1 MIHDIKR
8 FFYRIPRGPYLQ
20 YKLSEKDNNGNY
32 KKRIDESK
40 NLIENGA
47 EKCYRHDFINAGMA
61 ATTILPRAKILNT
74 SINDT
79 SGVDYNLRTQ
89 TIGRYNPPKKATISL
104 EDYKLNPK
112 FSSNDAITTF
122 VPGDAAQK
130 QKSQHAGY
138 NSYTLP
144 STRRECQSIKRS
156 TSNRVHGLVSTTAM
170 PSYITLENAL
180 SFEFFHHLSPT
191 QGWALL
197 CQSIQALQ
205 DLFLSG
211 ELFHI
216 IFIVIVVVEIDN
228 DEIIMALCFFDSPL
242 GRRKK

>member
-1 MIHDIKR
+1 M
-8 FFYRIPRGPYLQ
+8 
-20 YKLSEKDNNGNY
+20 
-32 KKRIDESK
+32 DENK

-47 EKCYRHDFINAGMA
+47 EKCYRQDFVNAGM

-112 FSSNDAITTF
+112 FSSNDTITSF
-122 VPGDAAQK
+122 LPVDAAQK
-130 QKSQHAGY
+130 QNQQQHHSGY

-211 ELFHI
+211 ELFRI
-216 IFIVIVVVEIDN
+216 IFIIIAFLVLVEIDN

-242 GRRKK
+242 GR

>member
-1 MIHDIKR
+1 M
-8 FFYRIPRGPYLQ
+8 
-20 YKLSEKDNNGNY
+20 
-32 KKRIDESK
+32 
-40 NLIENGA
+40 
-47 EKCYRHDFINAGMA
+47 EKCYRQDFANAGMT
-61 ATTILPRAKILNT
+61 TTILPRAKILNT
-74 SINDT
+74 SINDI

-112 FSSNDAITTF
+112 FSSNDAITSF
-122 VPGDAAQK
+122 VSVDASRNQK
-130 QKSQHAGY
+130 QQQAGY

-144 STRRECQSIKRS
+144 STRRESQSIKRS
-156 TSNRVHGLVSTTAM
+156 TSNRAHGLAATTAM
-170 PSYITLENAL
+170 PSYIPLENAL

-211 ELFHI
+211 EHFTL
-216 IFIVIVVVEIDN
+216 
-228 DEIIMALCFFDSPL
+228 LL
-242 GRRKK
+242 LLLWR

>member
-1 MIHDIKR
+1 MHKNSQNSFMIFDIKR
-8 FFYRIPRGPYLQ
+8 FFFYRIPRGPYLQ

-32 KKRIDESK
+32 KKRMDENK

-47 EKCYRHDFINAGMA
+47 EKCYRHDFVNAGMA
-61 ATTILPRAKILNT
+61 ATILPRAKILNT

-112 FSSNDAITTF
+112 FSSNEAITTF
-122 VPGDAAQK
+122 VPVNAAQK

-216 IFIVIVVVEIDN
+216 ILVFIVVVV
-228 DEIIMALCFFDSPL
+228 L
-242 GRRKK
+242 GDR